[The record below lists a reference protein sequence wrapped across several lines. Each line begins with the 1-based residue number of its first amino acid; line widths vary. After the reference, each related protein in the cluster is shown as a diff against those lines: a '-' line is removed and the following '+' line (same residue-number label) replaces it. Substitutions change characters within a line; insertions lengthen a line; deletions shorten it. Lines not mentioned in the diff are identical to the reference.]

1 MNRRHSPF
9 QKANPAHGGF
19 SLLEVMIAIGI
30 FFTSVFLILE
40 LTSQHL
46 RTARIMQT
54 MNVDR
59 SSLPAL
65 LSMTNFLEIGPLPID
80 IKMAYEDSH
89 PGVTVD
95 GMIEEAA
102 TNGLFR
108 VDYTIHWLAENN
120 MRKTRN
126 SILLWRPNMAN
137 NRSNLPRQR

>member
-54 MNVDR
+54 MDVDR

-65 LSMTNFLEIGPLPID
+65 LSMTNFLEIGPLPIE
-80 IKMAYEDSH
+80 IKMDYEDSH

-137 NRSNLPRQR
+137 NRSNLPR

>member
-1 MNRRHSPF
+1 MNRRRSPF
-9 QKANPAHGGF
+9 QKANPAQRGF

-54 MNVDR
+54 MDVDR

-137 NRSNLPRQR
+137 NRSNLSR

>member
-137 NRSNLPRQR
+137 NRSNLPR

>member
-1 MNRRHSPF
+1 MNRRRSPF

-54 MNVDR
+54 MDVDR

-108 VDYTIHWLAENN
+108 VDYTSHWLAENN

-137 NRSNLPRQR
+137 NRSNLPR

>member
-1 MNRRHSPF
+1 MNRRRSPF

-54 MNVDR
+54 MDVDR

-65 LSMTNFLEIGPLPID
+65 LSMTNFLEIGPLPL
-80 IKMAYEDSH
+80 S
-89 PGVTVD
+89 
-95 GMIEEAA
+95 
-102 TNGLFR
+102 L
-108 VDYTIHWLAENN
+108 IHISEP
-120 MRKTRN
+120 TR
-126 SILLWRPNMAN
+126 PY
-137 NRSNLPRQR
+137 

>member
-1 MNRRHSPF
+1 MNRRSSPF
-9 QKANPAHGGF
+9 QKADPAHGGF

-54 MNVDR
+54 MDVDR

-108 VDYTIHWLAENN
+108 VDYTIHWLAENS

-137 NRSNLPRQR
+137 NRSNLPR

>member
-1 MNRRHSPF
+1 MNRRRSPF

-54 MNVDR
+54 MDVDR

-95 GMIEEAA
+95 GIIEEAA

-137 NRSNLPRQR
+137 NRSNLPR

>member
-1 MNRRHSPF
+1 MNRRRSPF
-9 QKANPAHGGF
+9 QKANPAQRGF

-54 MNVDR
+54 MDVDR

-108 VDYTIHWLAENN
+108 IDYTIHWLAENN

-137 NRSNLPRQR
+137 NRSNLPR

>member
-1 MNRRHSPF
+1 MNRRRSTF

-54 MNVDR
+54 MDVDR

-137 NRSNLPRQR
+137 NRSNLPR

>member
-1 MNRRHSPF
+1 MNRRRSPF
-9 QKANPAHGGF
+9 IKASPTQRGF

-54 MNVDR
+54 MDVDR

-137 NRSNLPRQR
+137 NRSNPPR

>member
-1 MNRRHSPF
+1 MNRRRSPF
-9 QKANPAHGGF
+9 IKASPTQRGF

-54 MNVDR
+54 MDVDR

-137 NRSNLPRQR
+137 NRSNLPR

>member
-1 MNRRHSPF
+1 M
-9 QKANPAHGGF
+9 
-19 SLLEVMIAIGI
+19 LEVMIAIGI

-54 MNVDR
+54 MDVDR

-137 NRSNLPRQR
+137 NRSNLPR

>member
-1 MNRRHSPF
+1 MNRRRSPF
-9 QKANPAHGGF
+9 QKANPAQRGF

-54 MNVDR
+54 MDVDR

-108 VDYTIHWLAENN
+108 IDYTIHWLAENN

-137 NRSNLPRQR
+137 NRSNLSR

>member
-1 MNRRHSPF
+1 M
-9 QKANPAHGGF
+9 
-19 SLLEVMIAIGI
+19 LEVMIAIGI

-46 RTARIMQT
+46 RTTRIMQT
-54 MNVDR
+54 MDVDR

-137 NRSNLPRQR
+137 NRSNLPR

>member
-1 MNRRHSPF
+1 MNRRRSPF

-54 MNVDR
+54 MDVDR
-59 SSLPAL
+59 SLPAL

-102 TNGLFR
+102 NNGLFR

-120 MRKTRN
+120 MQDAQQHFAVA
-126 SILLWRPNMAN
+126 LNMAN
-137 NRSNLPRQR
+137 NRSNLPR

>member
-1 MNRRHSPF
+1 MNRRRSPF

-54 MNVDR
+54 MDVDR

-95 GMIEEAA
+95 GKIEEAA

-137 NRSNLPRQR
+137 NRSNLPR

>member
-9 QKANPAHGGF
+9 QKASPAHGGF

-54 MNVDR
+54 MDVDR

-126 SILLWRPNMAN
+126 SILLWRPNIAN
-137 NRSNLPRQR
+137 NRSNLPR

>member
-1 MNRRHSPF
+1 MNRRRSPF
-9 QKANPAHGGF
+9 RKANPAHGGF

-54 MNVDR
+54 MDVDR

-126 SILLWRPNMAN
+126 SILLWRSNMAN
-137 NRSNLPRQR
+137 NRSNLPR